1 MSTVYMV
8 CKFDEMTEDSEGQE
22 VVYVTDDFD
31 KAEEFYEKYGVK
43 VFLWIEEWKMDH
55 NYLYQRRTNRWPS

>member
-1 MSTVYMV
+1 MSKLFMV

-43 VFLWIEEWKMDH
+43 GFLWIEEWKMDH
-55 NYLYQRRTNRWPS
+55 NYLYPEEN